1 MRTVSEDIDEI
12 DNDAGR
18 AQDNEDHGLYIQ
30 EADHWKA
37 AARPQPSD
45 PRRPDYQADPKE
57 RPNSSA
63 QILEKIE

>member
-1 MRTVSEDIDEI
+1 MRTVSEDIDDI
-12 DNDAGR
+12 DNGADR
-18 AQDNEDHGLYIQ
+18 AQDNEDHGLYVQ

-45 PRRPDYQADPKE
+45 PRHLDYQADPKE
-57 RPNSSA
+57 IPNSSA